1 MQMSNVSPVPS
12 TRVLVRPETYPDQP
26 AIRRVNMD
34 AFGRTAEANLVDV
47 LRRHRQIVLSLVA
60 EMEQEIVGHAILTQ
74 VMLMPHVPGLR
85 MLGLGPVAVRPPVRR
100 RGIGSALVRQAI
112 SMAEAEGWQAVV
124 VLGDPEYF
132 SRFGFVP
139 AQRFG
144 LGTEFRAPT
153 DWFRVLELERG
164 ALGGMRGVVRY
175 QAEFS
180 GF

>member
-1 MQMSNVSPVPS
+1 MPAAA
-12 TRVLVRPETYPDQP
+12 VLVRPEAYPDQA

-34 AFGRTAEANLVDV
+34 VFGRLAEANLVDV
-47 LRRHRQIVLSLVA
+47 LRRHRQIILSLVA
-60 EMEQEIVGHAILTQ
+60 EIEQEIVGHAILTQ
-74 VMLMPHVPGLR
+74 VMLMPSVPGLR

-112 SMAEAEGWQAVV
+112 GTAEAEGWQAVV
-124 VLGDPEYF
+124 VLGEPQYF

-144 LGTEFRAPT
+144 LATEFRAPA
-153 DWFRVLELERG
+153 DSFLVLELGRG
-164 ALGGMRGVVRY
+164 TLDGVRGVVRY
-175 QAEFS
+175 QPEFS